1 MTSFFSRKLQNKY
14 RLLKNERLAKL
25 MPSRYLV
32 VMRPYQQEDCPIAQ
46 TLDVIGERWTI
57 LVLRDLFLQGPRRF
71 QDLQESLA
79 GVAPNTL
86 SARLK
91 TMDAHGLIASRL
103 YSEHPPRLEYY
114 LSEKG
119 KSLGPVLEALREWG
133 RCCLTGSGSTVTQRR
148 GIGRPPRQTPLETE
162 NASHAR
168 HPGRA

>member
-1 MTSFFSRKLQNKY
+1 
-14 RLLKNERLAKL
+14 

-32 VMRPYQQEDCPIAQ
+32 VMRSYQQADCLIAR
-46 TLDVIGERWTI
+46 TLDIIGERWTI

-91 TMDAHGLIASRL
+91 TMEAHGLIASRL

-114 LSEKG
+114 LTEKG
-119 KSLGPVLEALREWG
+119 KSLGPVLKALREWG
-133 RCCLTGSGSTVTQRR
+133 K
-148 GIGRPPRQTPLETE
+148 
-162 NASHAR
+162 R
-168 HPGRA
+168 HS